1 MARIHW
7 KQPISITLSKDVL
20 KIIREAAKKDSLS
33 RSAIVE
39 MAVLYWKARQS
50 KGEGGTQC

>member
-7 KQPISITLSKDVL
+7 KQPISITLSQDVL
-20 KIIREAAKKDSLS
+20 KIVRDAAKAEKLS

-39 MAVLYWKARQS
+39 MAVLYWQARQS
-50 KGEGGTQC
+50 KGEGGAE